1 MAPICFNCS
10 FKVNCCFQYFLG
22 LNFFFF
28 FFTVQGLKPNTVG
41 PLLSCAYSK
50 PVACNI
56 GLIHAIS
63 HLGGIRWYN
72 LLLNGKKK
80 T

>member
-1 MAPICFNCS
+1 
-10 FKVNCCFQYFLG
+10 
-22 LNFFFF
+22 
-28 FFTVQGLKPNTVG
+28 VQGLKPNTVG

-80 T
+80 NLTHPAPFEYCTERHDPLQWLLTSG